1 MGRQPCMAPRCPCTA
16 LAPACSCT
24 ALRRPSRMAAAPR
37 IMALRRPCM
46 TAAAL
51 LPRVGPGIQ
60 TTPTHR
66 HGLRK
71 NMSMPLMMSL
81 PHPHRPMGAP
91 PTPKHLATQTP
102 HPRRST
108 HSTTHRLQG
117 HQPCTTQTSFPPMQP
132 PPHKA
137 PTSPAPALRATT
149 RWRQVQQAIRI
160 PTPQPATTPHPRQWH
175 IRPAPALAPWATVR

>member
-102 HPRRST
+102 RPRRST

-117 HQPCTTQTSFPPMQP
+117 HQPCESIGASPYQLLPKPSRCQSFLTAITSF
-132 PPHKA
+132 
-137 PTSPAPALRATT
+137 SPSNIYLSGALGLRCIM
-149 RWRQVQQAIRI
+149 WDLSLQHVN
-160 PTPQPATTPHPRQWH
+160 
-175 IRPAPALAPWATVR
+175 